1 MALRNFWV
9 EANIDGRE
17 TALEGGPRRKDGGMT
32 VTVLQRKDGGKATA
46 VKVNCWESNGELFSR
61 VEINGT
67 VVDTFKTR
75 R

>member
-17 TALEGGPRRKDGGMT
+17 TTLEGGPRRKDGGLT
-32 VTVLQRKDGGKATA
+32 VKVLQRDNGSKVTA
-46 VKVNCWESNGELFSR
+46 VKVNCWEGNGELFTR
-61 VEINGT
+61 VEINGQS
-67 VVDTFKTR
+67 VGLFQTR